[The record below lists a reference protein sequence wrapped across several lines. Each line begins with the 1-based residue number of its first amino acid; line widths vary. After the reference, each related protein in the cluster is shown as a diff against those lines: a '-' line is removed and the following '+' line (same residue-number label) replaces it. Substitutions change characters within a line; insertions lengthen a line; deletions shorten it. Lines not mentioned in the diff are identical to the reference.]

1 MAPETLQNTF
11 TTRADVFSLG
21 MTILSTICDIE
32 LPKNGDLW
40 LKVNF
45 FVKYPTW
52 MLPNI
57 FSCEPMWACQPW
69 RPKIYK
75 NYHPICKFLFVR

>member
-1 MAPETLQNTF
+1 MAPETLQNIF

-40 LKVNF
+40 LKVISTQLIKMA
-45 FVKYPTW
+45 VTKY
-52 MLPNI
+52 

-69 RPKIYK
+69 QQKIYK